1 MRRSTRVVIQTW
13 RIIFRGRPRSAPKLA
28 AAVRRVARPGAAVA
42 RGALQRALALVE
54 RFDID
59 PYSEPNHQTLEGSFS
74 AVSKPIVARNAAFFS
89 IFRDLQDL
97 QSFAPLRS
105 PKFSKKLQKFCR
117 FSNGSNGS
125 IVRRSNLSTLLLGGH
140 R

>member
-1 MRRSTRVVIQTW
+1 MAAEDLHSSIDAAEKE
-13 RIIFRGRPRSAPKLA
+13 SAEKA
-28 AAVRRVARPGAAVA
+28 KAKAEAEQGVAG
-42 RGALQRALALVE
+42 LVE

-74 AVSKPIVARNAAFFS
+74 AVSKPIVARNGAFFS

-105 PKFSKKLQKFCR
+105 QNFSKILQTFC
-117 FSNGSNGS
+117 
-125 IVRRSNLSTLLLGGH
+125 
-140 R
+140 